1 MALRQIRTV
10 GDPCLTKVCKEVEE
24 VNERTLT
31 LIDDMLDTMYEA
43 EGVGLAAPQ
52 VGVLKRIV
60 VIDVGE
66 GPIVMINPEIL
77 ETSGSQTGSEGCLS
91 VPGKAGTVTRPDY
104 VKAKAY
110 DEEMNEYVIEG
121 EELLAR
127 AICHEL
133 AHLDGHLYTELVEGE
148 LVDTEA
154 EEDNK
159 KNKKVDEEYMRVVF
173 MGTPGFAV
181 GTLKALLEAGHDVAA
196 VVTQPDKPKGRGKEL
211 LMTPVKAEAVK
222 HDIPVFQPERVRKNE
237 EFLEELKK
245 LAPDVIVVVAFGQ
258 LLPVSVLTLPKYG
271 CVNVHASLLP
281 MYRGAAPLQWVII
294 NGEKVSGVTTMQMD
308 KGLDT
313 GDMLLKEEVAI
324 EPKETYETYHDK
336 LSVVGAQ
343 LLIKTLDG
351 LEAGTI
357 TPVKQEGDTC
367 YASMIDKS
375 LGNLDFTRPAVEL
388 ERLMRGLD
396 PAPAAYSFLDGK
408 LLKLFG
414 ADVVDSDKEYSAQE
428 CGIITNITKNTFDIT
443 TGAGVLRV
451 NEVQLEGKKRM
462 DAASFLRGCRLTEGT
477 ALKNSR

>member
-121 EELLAR
+121 EELLAC

-159 KNKKVDEEYMRVVF
+159 KNKKY
-173 MGTPGFAV
+173 
-181 GTLKALLEAGHDVAA
+181 
-196 VVTQPDKPKGRGKEL
+196 
-211 LMTPVKAEAVK
+211 
-222 HDIPVFQPERVRKNE
+222 RK
-237 EFLEELKK
+237 
-245 LAPDVIVVVAFGQ
+245 
-258 LLPVSVLTLPKYG
+258 
-271 CVNVHASLLP
+271 
-281 MYRGAAPLQWVII
+281 
-294 NGEKVSGVTTMQMD
+294 
-308 KGLDT
+308 
-313 GDMLLKEEVAI
+313 
-324 EPKETYETYHDK
+324 
-336 LSVVGAQ
+336 
-343 LLIKTLDG
+343 
-351 LEAGTI
+351 
-357 TPVKQEGDTC
+357 
-367 YASMIDKS
+367 
-375 LGNLDFTRPAVEL
+375 
-388 ERLMRGLD
+388 
-396 PAPAAYSFLDGK
+396 
-408 LLKLFG
+408 
-414 ADVVDSDKEYSAQE
+414 
-428 CGIITNITKNTFDIT
+428 
-443 TGAGVLRV
+443 
-451 NEVQLEGKKRM
+451 
-462 DAASFLRGCRLTEGT
+462 
-477 ALKNSR
+477 